1 MLISDLKINNYRNL
15 KNNKF
20 TFSNEVN
27 YIYGEN
33 AQGKTNLLE
42 SIWMLTGTR
51 SFRGTR
57 DIDLIN
63 FNENYAKLEANLFFE
78 NREQNIKINFAESKR
93 KIFLNDIS
101 QNYPTDIIGKFR
113 AVLFIPGHIS
123 LIKDKP
129 ESRRKF
135 IDAAICQLKPS
146 YTKTIVTYNRILKQR
161 NALLKDISR
170 NSIGLDVLEIWNLKL
185 AKTGAQIISE
195 RIKYLE
201 QLEYDASKI
210 HSEVSNSKE
219 YLKSVYCTTLKEKSL
234 KNESE
239 DKIEAYIISRLEETT
254 YSDIK
259 RGFTSVGPHKDDIEL
274 FLQDK
279 SLKAFGSQGQQR
291 SAILSLKLAEASV
304 LERNIG
310 ESPVILLDDVMSELD
325 EYRKSYVIS
334 KIKNRQ
340 TFITGCDKDLIK
352 NFSNINVLNIKNGD
366 LLS

>member
-20 TFSNEVN
+20 IFNNEVN

-42 SIWMLTGTR
+42 SIWMFTGTR
-51 SFRGTR
+51 SFRGTK
-57 DIDLIN
+57 DVDLVN
-63 FNENYAKLEANLFFE
+63 FNEDFAKLEGNLFFE

-93 KIFLNDIS
+93 KIFLNDIPQS
-101 QNYPTDIIGKFR
+101 YPTDIIGKFR
-113 AVLFIPGHIS
+113 AVLFIPSHIS
-123 LIKDKP
+123 LVRDKP

-146 YTKTIVTYNRILKQR
+146 YTKIIVTYNRILKQR

-170 NSIGLDVLEIWNLKL
+170 ENIGLDILDIWNLKL
-185 AKTGAQIISE
+185 AKIGAQIIAE
-195 RIKYLE
+195 RIKYLG
-201 QLEYDASKI
+201 QLESDASKI
-210 HSEVSNSKE
+210 NSEVSNSKE
-219 YLKSVYCTTLKEKSL
+219 YLKVVYFTTLKEKSL

-239 DKIEAYIISRLEETT
+239 SKIEAYMISRLEETT
-254 YSDIK
+254 FSDIK
-259 RGFTSVGPHKDDIEL
+259 RGFTSVGPHKDDLEL

-279 SLKAFGSQGQQR
+279 SLKLFGSQGQQR
-291 SAILSLKLAEASV
+291 SAVLSLKLAEASV

-310 ESPVILLDDVMSELD
+310 EPPVILLDDVMSELD

-352 NFSNINVLNIKNGD
+352 NFSNINVLHIKNGD